1 MDGVTVAWRL
11 EVHHSTT
18 YRYAGEVE
26 SSYNEAR
33 LTPITGP
40 RQTVLSSSIDVS
52 PRVTPFRYSD
62 AFGTT
67 VHSFDLHQPHDHL
80 TVVGN
85 SHTETSAPQP
95 IVNQLGWKE
104 LHSDRCRDRFFEY
117 LQLTRLVDVDDSMQ
131 SAIDGVRAAEAPFD
145 AANAI
150 FAHVREHLTYV
161 TGSTAVSTTATD
173 AYAAGAG
180 VCQDFAHISLALLRS
195 VGIPSRYVSG
205 YVHNR
210 PDARIGESVRGESH
224 AWVDVWTG
232 DWWGYDPTGDVAVG
246 ERHVVV
252 AHGRDYKDV
261 APLKGVYAGAALD
274 KLEVSVELIRRA

>member
-1 MDGVTVAWRL
+1 MDRVAVAWRL

-18 YRYAGEVE
+18 YRYAGQVE

-33 LTPITGP
+33 LTPVTGP
-40 RQTVLSSSIDVS
+40 RQTVLSSSLEVS
-52 PRVTPFRYSD
+52 PRVTPFRYTD

-85 SHTETSAPQP
+85 SHTETAPP
-95 IVNQLGWKE
+95 VAIVNQLGWKE
-104 LHSDRCRDRFFEY
+104 LHSERCKDRYFEY
-117 LQLTRLVDVDDSMQ
+117 LQLTPLVDVDDEML
-131 SAIDGVRAAEAPFD
+131 AELDFIQGAEDPFA

-150 FAHVREHLTYV
+150 FDLVRDRLTYM
-161 TGSTAVSTTATD
+161 TGSTEVSTTASD
-173 AYAAGAG
+173 AFGAGQG
-180 VCQDFAHISLALLRS
+180 VCQDFAHVSLALLRS
-195 VGIPSRYVSG
+195 VGIPARYVSG
-205 YVHNR
+205 YVHMR
-210 PDARIGESVRGESH
+210 PDARLGETVRGESH

-252 AHGRDYKDV
+252 ATGRDYRDV

-274 KLEVSVELIRRA
+274 KLEVKVELIRRA

>member
-1 MDGVTVAWRL
+1 MSWRV

-18 YRYAGEVE
+18 YRYTGNVE

-33 LTPITGP
+33 LTPVTGP
-40 RQTVLSSSIDVS
+40 RQTVLSSSIEVS
-52 PRVTPFRYSD
+52 PRVTPFRYTD

-85 SHTETSAPQP
+85 SHTETSPPVA

-104 LHSDRCRDRFFEY
+104 LHSDRCRDRYFEY
-117 LQLTRLVDVDDSMQ
+117 LQLTPLVNVDDTMSN
-131 SAIDGVRAAEAPFD
+131 ALVGIEAAEDPFA

-150 FAHVREHLTYV
+150 FDLVRSTLTYRS
-161 TGSTAVSTTATD
+161 GSTAVSTRASDAFTA
-173 AYAAGAG
+173 GNG
-180 VCQDFAHISLALLRS
+180 VCQDFAHVSLALLRA
-195 VGIPSRYVSG
+195 VGIPARYVSG

-210 PDARIGESVRGESH
+210 PEARLGETVRGESH

-232 DWWGYDPTGDVAVG
+232 DWWGYDPTGDIAVG

-252 AHGRDYKDV
+252 ASGRDYKDV
-261 APLKGVYAGAALD
+261 APVKGVYAGASLD
-274 KLEVSVELIRRA
+274 KLDVSVELIRRA

>member
-1 MDGVTVAWRL
+1 MAWRL
-11 EVHHSTT
+11 EVHHATT

-33 LTPITGP
+33 LTPVTGP
-40 RQTVLSSSIDVS
+40 RQTVLSASIDVS
-52 PRVTPFRYSD
+52 PRVTPFRYTD

-80 TVVGN
+80 TVIGN
-85 SHTETSAPQP
+85 SHTETSTPPP
-95 IVNQLGWKE
+95 IVNQLGWAE
-104 LHSDRCRDRFFEY
+104 LHSDRCKDRYFEY
-117 LQLTRLVDVDDSMQ
+117 LQPTRLVDLNDAMLTEIEQ
-131 SAIDGVRAAEAPFD
+131 LRALSSPFEA
-145 AANAI
+145 AQAI
-150 FAHVREHLTYV
+150 FDLVRGRLVYTS
-161 TGSTAVSTTATD
+161 GATAVSTTAAD
-173 AYAAGAG
+173 AFEAGRG
-180 VCQDFAHISLALLRS
+180 VCQDFAHISLSLLRAL
-195 VGIPSRYVSG
+195 GIPARYVSG

-210 PDARIGESVRGESH
+210 PDARLGESVVGESH
-224 AWVDVWTG
+224 AWVDAWTG

-252 AHGRDYKDV
+252 ATGRDYKDV

>member
-1 MDGVTVAWRL
+1 MSWRL

-18 YRYAGEVE
+18 YRYRGHVG

-33 LTPITGP
+33 LTPKTGP
-40 RQTVLSSSIDVS
+40 RQTVLAASIDVA
-52 PRVTPFRYSD
+52 PRVTPFRYTD

-85 SHTETSAPQP
+85 SHTETSAPAP

-104 LHSDRCRDRFFEY
+104 LHSDRCKDRFFEY
-117 LQLTRLVDVDDSMQ
+117 LQPTPLVDVDETMLGS
-131 SAIDGVRAAEAPFD
+131 IEGIEAAEDPFA

-150 FAHVREHLTYV
+150 FDIVRSTLAYEP
-161 TGSTAVSTTATD
+161 GSTVVSTPAS
-173 AYAAGAG
+173 AAFQAGHG
-180 VCQDFAHISLALLRS
+180 VCQDFAHVSLAMLRS
-195 VGIPSRYVSG
+195 IGIPARYVSG
-205 YVHNR
+205 YLHTR
-210 PDARIGESVRGESH
+210 PEARLGESVRGESH

-252 AHGRDYKDV
+252 ASGRDYKDV
-261 APLKGVYAGAALD
+261 APLKGVYAGAALE

>member
-1 MDGVTVAWRL
+1 VERLTVSWRI

-18 YRYAGEVE
+18 YRYAGAVE

-33 LTPITGP
+33 LTPVTGP
-40 RQTVLSSSIDVS
+40 RQTVLSASIDVS
-52 PRVTPFRYSD
+52 PRVTPFRYTD

-67 VHSFDLHQPHDHL
+67 VHSFDLHQPHDYL

-85 SHTETSAPQP
+85 SHTETSAP
-95 IVNQLGWKE
+95 IAMVNQLGWRE
-104 LHSDRCRDRFFEY
+104 LHSDRCKDRYFEY
-117 LQLTRLVDVDDSMQ
+117 LQPTALVDVDESMQ
-131 SAIDGVRAAEAPFD
+131 TTVEALAATESPLAAASAVFDIVRDRF
-145 AANAI
+145 
-150 FAHVREHLTYV
+150 TY
-161 TGSTAVSTTATD
+161 TPGSTAVYTPATE
-173 AYAAGAG
+173 AFHAAQG
-180 VCQDFAHISLALLRS
+180 VCQDFAHVSLALLRA
-195 VGIPSRYVSG
+195 VGIPARYVSG

-210 PDARIGESVRGESH
+210 PDARLGESVIGESH

-252 AHGRDYKDV
+252 ASGRDYKDV
-261 APLKGVYAGAALD
+261 APLKGVYSGAAVD

>member
-1 MDGVTVAWRL
+1 MAWRL

-18 YRYAGEVE
+18 YRYAGQVE

-33 LTPITGP
+33 LTPVTGP
-40 RQTVLSSSIDVS
+40 RQTVLSSSIEVS
-52 PRVTPFRYSD
+52 PRVTPFRYTD

-80 TVVGN
+80 TVIGN

-104 LHSDRCRDRFFEY
+104 LHSDRCRDRYFEY
-117 LQLTRLVDVDDSMQ
+117 LQPSALVDTNDEMLA
-131 SAIDGVRAAEAPFD
+131 AIDDVRDADGPFE

-150 FAHVREHLTYV
+150 FDLVRGRLTYES
-161 TGSTAVSTTATD
+161 GSTVVSTTATD
-173 AYAAGAG
+173 AFSSEHG
-180 VCQDFAHISLALLRS
+180 VCQDFAHVSLALLRS
-195 VGIPSRYVSG
+195 VGIPARYVSG

-210 PDARIGESVRGESH
+210 PDARLGESVRGESH

-252 AHGRDYKDV
+252 ATGRDYRDV